1 MGAFVI
7 YVTFEQALV
16 DGLSSLLANLLEQ
29 FKSGAL
35 FIFLAISLMSQRI
48 SILPFTS
55 YPSLFFYLF
64 IEDCVKL
71 SRENMYVR
79 LRFLE
84 VIVRSARIYTL

>member
-35 FIFLAISLMSQRI
+35 FIF
-48 SILPFTS
+48 
-55 YPSLFFYLF
+55 
-64 IEDCVKL
+64 
-71 SRENMYVR
+71 
-79 LRFLE
+79 
-84 VIVRSARIYTL
+84 